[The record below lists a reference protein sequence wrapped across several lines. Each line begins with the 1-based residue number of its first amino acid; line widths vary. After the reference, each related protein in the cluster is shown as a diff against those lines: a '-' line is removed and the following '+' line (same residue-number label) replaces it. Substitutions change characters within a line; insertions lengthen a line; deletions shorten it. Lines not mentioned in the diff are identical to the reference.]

1 MAFPT
6 LNNNEVLKALV
17 NVIIGQRNLAD
28 NLAGLDN
35 SLVERARVD
44 GSEFGDTYL
53 YQTADILRTY
63 EFKPIDATAN
73 GTVPDQANV
82 LQQHIPTKIEQQA
95 ITLNVFRQV
104 PLTLGTDNL
113 IKRAF
118 LDEGV
123 WSDFMYTLS
132 SLLDETRKT
141 YDYTTY
147 SAFLGTLE
155 TSIGKQ
161 VQEVDLSATAI
172 DTAIDEVANNKLN
185 AEAIAMTISNIFT
198 ELKDVTTDYND
209 YGYHRAYKPDDMIV
223 VWNSYWAN
231 QIKTLALPEIFN
243 SEELKGVF
251 DFKNVLP
258 AKFFGT
264 ISDSIEAPTGA
275 RALTELDLVNGTV
288 HKFAGETVGDRM
300 PVPANSTYVPD
311 EKIICKIIH
320 KDSLPYMSGWET
332 TSEFW
337 NPKSLS
343 SNKYLTFARNTLE
356 HIKNYPFITVKAK
369 TA

>member
-17 NVIIGQRNLAD
+17 NVIIGQRNLTD

-44 GSEFGDTYL
+44 GSMFGDTYL

-63 EFKPIDATAN
+63 EFKPIEATAN

-95 ITLNVFRQV
+95 ITLDVFRQV

-123 WSDFMYTLS
+123 WSDFMFTLS
-132 SLLDETRKT
+132 SLLDETRRT

-161 VQEVDLSATAI
+161 VQVVELSATDSDS
-172 DTAIDEVANNKLN
+172 DTAIDEVANNKLI
-185 AEAIAMTISNIFT
+185 AEAIAMKISNIFT

-209 YGYHRAYKPDDMIV
+209 YGYHRAYKPEDMVV

-258 AKFFGT
+258 SKFFGT
-264 ISDSIEAPTGA
+264 ISASEEALAGA
-275 RALTELDLVNGTV
+275 RALTELDLLNGEV
-288 HKFAGETVGDRM
+288 H
-300 PVPANSTYVPD
+300 
-311 EKIICKIIH
+311 
-320 KDSLPYMSGWET
+320 
-332 TSEFW
+332 
-337 NPKSLS
+337 
-343 SNKYLTFARNTLE
+343 
-356 HIKNYPFITVKAK
+356 
-369 TA
+369 